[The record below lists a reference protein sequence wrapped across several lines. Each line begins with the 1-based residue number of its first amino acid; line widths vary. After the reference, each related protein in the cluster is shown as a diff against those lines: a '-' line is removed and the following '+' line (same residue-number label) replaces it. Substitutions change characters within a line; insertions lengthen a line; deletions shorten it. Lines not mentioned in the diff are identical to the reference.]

1 MLDVVA
7 GIRLLTGRVAWV
19 DFLVCM
25 EEWVR
30 WGGGCLDVTTAFPSR
45 FQHNTCVLPPPS
57 PTMPLRNRLPYL
69 PAGDWSANVHSAYDL
84 IQNSYEHAI
93 RILAEEQLDPI
104 RLNVISDGLLN
115 QKPIL
120 EAMLEEGL
128 PHAFIRECAL
138 RYIEALEELET
149 SANAAQGE

>member
-1 MLDVVA
+1 
-7 GIRLLTGRVAWV
+7 
-19 DFLVCM
+19 
-25 EEWVR
+25 
-30 WGGGCLDVTTAFPSR
+30 
-45 FQHNTCVLPPPS
+45 
-57 PTMPLRNRLPYL
+57 MPLRNRLPYL

-120 EAMLEEGL
+120 EAMLEDGL